1 MAVGSVF
8 WSYRGELYVTAVVK
22 ATFSFPDGGTMRRQ
36 NPQSIRRA
44 DDYLSGVPSLAG
56 AAEVAPQTIT
66 PEVVVVG
73 HAYPER
79 GETHKRSVRLTVV
92 RGHKI
97 LIDKTLF
104 VYGDRVRGGR
114 PKLFK
119 RMRIGYERALGGLTF
134 PENPIGIGRD
144 DDSSRMPNIIDPA
157 HPQEGVAGFG
167 PFPARFP
174 RRRRFI
180 KRLPPGALDTVPIEL
195 PPDFDFRFFNAAPV
209 DQQLERLRGDEWIM
223 VEGMHPMY
231 PRLRARLPR
240 LQARC
245 RVYAPPGTHAPD
257 LVGLRADLLH
267 IEPGEQ
273 RCSIVWRGHFPVE
286 HASLA
291 EALVLVGAVQ
301 VGEEAMAWPA
311 TASHLDPSLPPHRPA
326 GRGGHL
332 EGTQASAGPPPS
344 SPRAASGPGWHVA
357 VEGED
362 QRPRPP
368 AISDTVQPP
377 PLAAG
382 SAPPA
387 VHIPAPPSW
396 PVAAGWGTAPNSA
409 AVPPP
414 AAVPSEHRGPPAPH
428 DPPPLAVAHRQAVQP
443 QTVHPTTV
451 QPRTAPQGT
460 PDFAQTVV
468 YGSPPSSPGTQPHG
482 TPQAPAPATSP
493 YDFHATRFEHT
504 EMIVDDDELELL
516 SEDDDDLADTRE
528 RE

>member
-1 MAVGSVF
+1 ML
-8 WSYRGELYVTAVVK
+8 WSHRGELYVTAVVK
-22 ATFSFPDGGTMRRQ
+22 ATFSFPDGGTMRRL
-36 NPQSIRRA
+36 NPQPIRRN

-56 AAEVAPQTIT
+56 AAEVAPQTLS

-73 HAYPER
+73 HAYAER

-114 PKLFK
+114 PKPFK

-134 PENPIGIGRD
+134 PGNPIGIGRD
-144 DDSSRMPNIIDPA
+144 DDSSRLPNIIDPSDPEA
-157 HPQEGVAGFG
+157 GVAGFG

-174 RRRRFI
+174 KRRRFI
-180 KRLPPGALDTVPIEL
+180 KRLPAGALDAVPIEL
-195 PPDFDFRFFNAAPV
+195 PPDFDFRFFNAAPA

-231 PRLRARLPR
+231 ARLRARLPR

-245 RVYAPPGTHAPD
+245 RVYAPPGAHAPD
-257 LVGLRADLLH
+257 LIGLRADLLH

-286 HASLA
+286 SASLA
-291 EALVLVGAVQ
+291 QALVLVGAVQ
-301 VGEEAMAWPA
+301 VGDEAIAWPA
-311 TASHLDPSLPPHRPA
+311 TAAHLDPSLPALTPA

-344 SPRAASGPGWHVA
+344 SPGMTADPGWRVA

-362 QRPRPP
+362 EGPRPP
-368 AISDTVQPP
+368 KIGDTMQPP
-377 PLAAG
+377 PLPPT
-382 SAPPA
+382 SAPSQAPL
-387 VHIPAPPSW
+387 PAPPSW

-409 AVPPP
+409 AVVPPP
-414 AAVPSEHRGPPAPH
+414 APVPS
-428 DPPPLAVAHRQAVQP
+428 PPPLAQP
-443 QTVHPTTV
+443 HPPTV
-451 QPRTAPQGT
+451 QPATTPQGT
-460 PDFAQTVV
+460 PDFAQTIIHTE
-468 YGSPPSSPGTQPHG
+468 SPSTVSPGTRPQG
-482 TPQAPAPATSP
+482 TPQVSPPTTVP

-504 EMIVDDDELELL
+504 EMIVDDDELEVL
-516 SEDDDDLADTRE
+516 SGDDDDVDDLAETRE
-528 RE
+528 RK